1 MPKFEVMAEKC
12 GCLFRKTP
20 VEDWVRMLTC
30 RIHSRAALRDED
42 LRGRIESLERRLRG
56 ED

>member
-1 MPKFEVMAEKC
+1 MPKFEVTAEKC

-20 VEDWVRMLTC
+20 EDWVKMLTC
-30 RIHSRAALRDED
+30 QIHSRVALSDD
-42 LRGRIESLERRLRG
+42 DIRGRIESLERRLRG